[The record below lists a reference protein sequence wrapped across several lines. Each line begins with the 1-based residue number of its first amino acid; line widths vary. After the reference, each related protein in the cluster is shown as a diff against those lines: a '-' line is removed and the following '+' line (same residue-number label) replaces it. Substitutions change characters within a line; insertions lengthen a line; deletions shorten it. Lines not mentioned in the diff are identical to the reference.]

1 MVEEVPS
8 RRLVGV
14 FFLSETLNFC
24 SLQHVVQ
31 LVIVWIFAALVVVHL
46 KHARERTVSV
56 EDLSTSDEGKAFRER
71 FKDFEPAIECFF
83 RGLLTQESLL
93 VEHLN
98 LVSNNHV
105 EEYAED
111 APDD

>member
-1 MVEEVPS
+1 ME
-8 RRLVGV
+8 
-14 FFLSETLNFC
+14 FI
-24 SLQHVVQ
+24 VVRI
-31 LVIVWIFAALVVVHL
+31 LCAIIVSHF
-46 KHARERTVSV
+46 KHAREGTVSV

-71 FKDFEPAIECFF
+71 FKDFEPAIESFF

-98 LVSNNHV
+98 LVANDHV
-105 EEYAED
+105 EENAED